1 MLIRILRL
9 HHHHRRHL
17 KTSVPA
23 APPSSPSPFDQ
34 LSPVSSMNLA
44 DDEGHD
50 EDADVDDR
58 TTTSSDRLKDDDV
71 AMSSSMDFT
80 SVLTDLL
87 MAKEEEG
94 ARVPTLPEAVLMLA
108 RQSHKC
114 RITGSSQ
121 EQKQILVKLICFAE
135 FK

>member
-1 MLIRILRL
+1 MLIKILRL

-17 KTSVPA
+17 KTS

-50 EDADVDDR
+50 EDADGDDR
-58 TTTSSDRLKDDDV
+58 TTTPSDCLKGDDV

-94 ARVPTLPEAVLMLA
+94 ARVPSLPEVVLMLA
-108 RQSHKC
+108 RESQIVESLV
-114 RITGSSQ
+114 ITGT
-121 EQKQILVKLICFAE
+121 KTR
-135 FK
+135 

>member
-1 MLIRILRL
+1 MNMLIKILRL
-9 HHHHRRHL
+9 NHRRHL
-17 KTSVPA
+17 KTAAPA

-58 TTTSSDRLKDDDV
+58 TTPSDRLKDDDV
-71 AMSSSMDFT
+71 VMSSSMDFT

-94 ARVPTLPEAVLMLA
+94 ARVPSLPEVVLRLA
-108 RQSHKC
+108 RE
-114 RITGSSQ
+114 SQ
-121 EQKQILVKLICFAE
+121 M
-135 FK
+135 